1 MYKLITLLLVL
12 TSCSS
17 TYHLNKA
24 IKKEPTLLDTRTVRD
39 TVQITTLDSI
49 PYIVNDTIHYKVFEK
64 VTDTVVEFE
73 YKYLKAPET
82 RQDKRLKYK
91 ETRQDNRLRYKENKL
106 IEKNSLKLD
115 KLLARLEKRT
125 KNVQTRQENK
135 GTKWYIFILIGFLIG
150 FFTRFIKLF

>member
-1 MYKLITLLLVL
+1 MYKLIPFLLVL

-24 IKKEPTLLDTRTVRD
+24 IKKEPTILNTQVIRD
-39 TVQITTLDSI
+39 TIQITTLDSI
-49 PYIVNDTIHYKVFEK
+49 PYIVNDTIMYKVFEK

-73 YKYLKAPET
+73 YKYLTAPET
-82 RQDKRLKYK
+82 RQDK
-91 ETRQDNRLRYKENKL
+91 RLRYKENKL

-115 KLLARLEKRT
+115 KLLARLNKRT

-135 GTKWYIFILIGFLIG
+135 GSKWYIFILIGVLIG
-150 FFTRFIKLF
+150 FLTRFIKLF

>member
-1 MYKLITLLLVL
+1 MYKLIPLLLVI

-24 IKKEPTLLDTRTVRD
+24 IKKEPTILNTQVVRD

-49 PYIVNDTIHYKVFEK
+49 PYIVNDTIRYKVFEK

-73 YKYLKAPET
+73 YKYLTAPET

-91 ETRQDNRLRYKENKL
+91 ENKL
-106 IEKNSLKLD
+106 IKKNSLKLD
-115 KLLARLEKRT
+115 KLLARLNKRT

-135 GTKWYIFILIGFLIG
+135 GSKWYIFILIGVLIG
-150 FFTRFIKLF
+150 FLTRFIKLF

>member
-1 MYKLITLLLVL
+1 MYKLIPLLLFI

-24 IKKEPTLLDTRTVRD
+24 IKKEPTILNTQVVRD

-49 PYIVNDTIHYKVFEK
+49 PYIVNDTIMYKVFEK

-73 YKYLKAPET
+73 YKYLTAPET
-82 RQDKRLKYK
+82 RQDK
-91 ETRQDNRLRYKENKL
+91 RLRYKENKL

-115 KLLARLEKRT
+115 KLLARLNKRT

-135 GTKWYIFILIGFLIG
+135 GSKWYIFILIGVLIG
-150 FFTRFIKLF
+150 FLTRFIKLF